1 MAPNART
8 MNTLPRPY
16 GFTDPAICSVA
27 ECVPNR
33 ARASIGGPTPSVQ
46 AVTQIAPT
54 IAVATPKPKARIGP
68 SWSPPLSDDD
78 QSRTSVGKRSGA
90 ESNDSDLATS
100 AYVGWVASL
109 RVDTSSRHSGPAWV
123 LKRTLRKTMSAV
135 ISRAAAS
142 SAHANAPW
150 GRLIRYIGNT
160 RGKSRASQTC
170 SCAREQ
176 DSQSWLP
183 TATGE

>member
-100 AYVGWVASL
+100 AYVGWVASR
-109 RVDTSSRHSGPAWV
+109 RVDTSSRHRGPAWV
-123 LKRTLRKTMSAV
+123 LKRTLRKTIDRKSTRLNSSHTV
-135 ISRAAAS
+135 ISYAVFCLKKKKTQKR
-142 SAHANAPW
+142 N
-150 GRLIRYIGNT
+150 
-160 RGKSRASQTC
+160 C
-170 SCAREQ
+170 
-176 DSQSWLP
+176 
-183 TATGE
+183 

>member
-68 SWSPPLSDDD
+68 SWSPPLSDDA
-78 QSRTSVGKRSGA
+78 QSRTSAGKRSGA
-90 ESNDSDLATS
+90 DSNDGDRATS
-100 AYVGWVASL
+100 AYAGCVAQ
-109 RVDTSSRHSGPAWV
+109 RRGDPA
-123 LKRTLRKTMSAV
+123 S
-135 ISRAAAS
+135 
-142 SAHANAPW
+142 P
-150 GRLIRYIGNT
+150 
-160 RGKSRASQTC
+160 
-170 SCAREQ
+170 
-176 DSQSWLP
+176 P
-183 TATGE
+183 